1 MWAAA
6 TRPDHTRA
14 MTAAANW
21 LPGNQPYHHTPE
33 AKLVLDMQRQHRQG
47 GPDHQKPDQDRRHDR
62 GERDH

>member
-1 MWAAA
+1 
-6 TRPDHTRA
+6 